1 MGELKNIWGGKTS
14 TSEKKRFY
22 HHIRI
27 FGLNIYLTTLRMR
40 RRQSRDVSEFGQL
53 SQKKCCVTK
62 RQLYAD
68 TFGRCQCCGRQFP
81 YSKIQLHHVL
91 PWWKYP
97 EYDGDIRNSRL
108 LCNDCHRAI
117 HLNPFAAVQE
127 MEEVAKV
134 LGVDLSE
141 RYALNVSK
149 C

>member
-1 MGELKNIWGGKTS
+1 
-14 TSEKKRFY
+14 
-22 HHIRI
+22 
-27 FGLNIYLTTLRMR
+27 MR